1 MCDLDHALLMSHIA
15 LNDFKALKGMTDPE
29 IFSDEIFGFHAHQA
43 VEKALKAWLSLVGVN
58 YPKIHDI
65 EELFAL
71 LSDHGE
77 NIPDQFGTLIDL
89 TDFAVQFRY
98 DFFDESDTE
107 LDREKLI
114 QNVQQVLSHVDTLL
128 SKAEIDC

>member
-1 MCDLDHALLMSHIA
+1 MRDLDHALLMSHIA

-98 DFFDESDTE
+98 DFFAESDTE